1 MKKVSFTLIYIIAV
15 VFAVNFFD
23 VQGTTNSNETE
34 KTATLTIDLKKN
46 NHFFSIPNI
55 LVSGPIKPLPEPI
68 NFSLFGFGLFL
79 VVGLGWIKR
88 TSDKN

>member
-1 MKKVSFTLIYIIAV
+1 MKKISFTLIYIIAV

-23 VQGTTNSNETE
+23 IQGATNSNETE
-34 KTATLTIDLKKN
+34 KMATLSVDLKKA
-46 NHFFSIPNI
+46 NHFFSIPRI
-55 LVSGPIKPLPEPI
+55 LVSGPINPLPEPI
-68 NFSLFGFGLFL
+68 NFSLFGFGFFL